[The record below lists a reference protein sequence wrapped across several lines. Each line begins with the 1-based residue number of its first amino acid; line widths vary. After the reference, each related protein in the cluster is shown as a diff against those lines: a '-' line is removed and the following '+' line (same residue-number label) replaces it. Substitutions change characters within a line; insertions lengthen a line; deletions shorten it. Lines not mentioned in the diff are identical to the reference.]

1 MITVTPEQYPDL
13 YWALRGGGNNFG
25 IVTTFHLMTKPLPND
40 LLWGGTRSYTEE
52 AFPALIKT
60 WMDLGFNSPKDPKA
74 GSWIAWLNTGTKI
87 ASTELWYAVPNGN
100 ESALL
105 APFFN
110 ITAVSDTTKT
120 RSHASY
126 VKDNEATNQYGVREV
141 YYVLSAKASV
151 ELGERAINIF
161 YKSTAAFSSIE
172 GAFPVLIWQHITDGP
187 LKSSTHN
194 GGNAMGFDPNGGPL
208 LMMLIACTWKNAA
221 DDDKVYK
228 MVSDILS
235 AIKAES
241 VALGVQNDWVYM
253 NYASQFQ
260 DVVAS
265 YGEANK
271 KKLKSVAAKY
281 DPKEVFQT
289 LQPGYF
295 KLDRAP
301 KPDARYFSH

>member
-1 MITVTPEQYPDL
+1 
-13 YWALRGGGNNFG
+13 
-25 IVTTFHLMTKPLPND
+25 MTKPLPND
-40 LLWGGTRSYTEE
+40 LLWGGTRTYTEE
-52 AFPALIKT
+52 AFPDLINT

-74 GSWIAWLNTGTKI
+74 GSWLAWLDNGSKL
-87 ASTELWYAVPNGN
+87 ASTELWYGAPNGN
-100 ESALL
+100 ESAIL
-105 APFFN
+105 APFYN

-126 VKDNEATNQYGVREV
+126 VKDNEATNQYGAREV
-141 YYVLSAKASV
+141 YYVVSAKASV
-151 ELGERAINIF
+151 EIAKRSLDIFFKSLG
-161 YKSTAAFSSIE
+161 SFSSIE

-187 LKSSTHN
+187 LKSSLRN
-194 GGNAMGFDPNGGPL
+194 GGNAMGFDANGGPL
-208 LMMLIACTWKNAA
+208 MMMLIACMWSNAA

-228 MVSDILS
+228 LTSDILT

-241 VALGVQNDWVYM
+241 EALGEQNSWVYM

-260 DVVAS
+260 NVVAS
-265 YGEANK
+265 YGEENK

-281 DPKEVFQT
+281 DPKEVFQK